1 MFAVRSGYWQS
12 LLAPAG
18 WLDVHAEPHVCDLHC
33 GSDGGLS
40 DRSCGGHVGSGKPEK
55 IMCLFL
61 SFINQDVKMKVAVVV
76 YNTIFYIPG

>member
-1 MFAVRSGYWQS
+1 MYLHRIGFGQS
-12 LLAPAG
+12 ILSSSG

-61 SFINQDVKMKVAVVV
+61 SFINQDVKIHI
-76 YNTIFYIPG
+76 NYIY